1 MTIVIIPKR
10 SKDREFTVY
19 NYSFTVYIY
28 SFTVYIQV
36 RSRGPREDS
45 VDTWTGNSHT
55 GFRW

>member
-10 SKDREFTVY
+10 SKDREFTDY
-19 NYSFTVYIY
+19 NY

-45 VDTWTGNSHT
+45 VDIWTGNSRT